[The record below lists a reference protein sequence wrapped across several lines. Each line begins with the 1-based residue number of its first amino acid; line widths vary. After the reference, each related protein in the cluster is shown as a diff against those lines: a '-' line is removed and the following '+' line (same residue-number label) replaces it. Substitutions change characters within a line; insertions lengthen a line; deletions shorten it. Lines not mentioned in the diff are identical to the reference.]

1 MSLNKIFKILQK
13 QTTGG
18 YDTFNS
24 FRKSKS
30 GKRIQHKRARQNIKF
45 YDGFEEFILE
55 NRKMM
60 KDGNNN

>member
-13 QTTGG
+13 RTTGG

-24 FRKSKS
+24 FRKRKN
-30 GKRIQHKRARQNIKF
+30 GKRIQHKRARQNMKF

-55 NRKMM
+55 NRKRM
-60 KDGNNN
+60 KNGNSN

>member
-13 QTTGG
+13 KTTGG

-24 FRKSKS
+24 FRKSKN
-30 GKRIQHKRARQNIKF
+30 GKRIQHKRARQNMKF

-55 NRKMM
+55 NRRKSGSG
-60 KDGNNN
+60 D

>member
-24 FRKSKS
+24 FRRSKN
-30 GKRIQHKRARQNIKF
+30 GKRIQHKRARQNMKF
-45 YDGFEEFILE
+45 YNGFEEFILE
-55 NRKMM
+55 NRRMM
-60 KDGNNN
+60 KDGNSD